1 MPRKRRRTR
10 VPYCAGRL
18 QAATLA
24 GGEKARPP
32 LSLLTGEADLP
43 SGIRLACLSASPG
56 TKLIDFYQK
65 ITFIAAWSITVFDRL
80 GFLESAIFTRLN
92 GHDREEYVT
101 DSPNAPMAADAA
113 PEGRS
118 GGDSHVVRALKLL
131 DSFDVAPVEK
141 RLFILESQLKTILRE
156 LK

>member
-1 MPRKRRRTR
+1 MW

-32 LSLLTGEADLP
+32 LSLPSGEADLP

-65 ITFIAAWSITVFDRL
+65 FTYIAAWTITVFDRL
-80 GFLESAIFTRLN
+80 GFLVSEFVTGNI
-92 GHDREEYVT
+92 GYEMEGYVT
-101 DSPNAPMAADAA
+101 DSPNAPMARRRSPSRAA
-113 PEGRS
+113 AAET
-118 GGDSHVVRALKLL
+118 LTL
-131 DSFDVAPVEK
+131 
-141 RLFILESQLKTILRE
+141 
-156 LK
+156 